1 MRGSLHVASCLSMS
15 RNSPSDVA
23 TEPPPAPAEAAAARR
38 WRLLLRCRHP
48 PARLLSPYSSSS
60 SPAGHAASRA
70 LSLSALASFLAAR
83 RCPPPNT
90 DILLPLR
97 RLLTVLRSRHREML
111 SVIGGTGKKA
121 TPRARRGRG
130 RFRDGEVEGARWKRG
145 RKPLIPQRAREAF
158 SLRRAA

>member
-1 MRGSLHVASCLSMS
+1 MS